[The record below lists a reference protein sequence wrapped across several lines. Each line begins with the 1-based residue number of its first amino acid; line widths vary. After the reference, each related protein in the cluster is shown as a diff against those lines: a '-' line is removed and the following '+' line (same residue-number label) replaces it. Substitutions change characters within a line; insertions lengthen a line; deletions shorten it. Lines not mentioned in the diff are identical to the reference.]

1 MVFEVFEVESRIKFL
16 SLNMKSHFTAQL
28 NIIGI
33 NPFVFVPDEIL
44 NQIFDTSGKSKS
56 PIPVKGTVN
65 GKQFTQNLM
74 KYLGEW
80 RLYINLTML
89 ENSPKRIGEIIDVF
103 VEYDNLERTLSM
115 NPQLEKA
122 LLESP
127 VARQNFENLNPS
139 RKKEL
144 IRYINNL
151 KTEKSIIRNI
161 GKIISH
167 LHGETDFFG
176 KKIN

>member
-1 MVFEVFEVESRIKFL
+1 
-16 SLNMKSHFTAQL
+16 MKNQFTAKL
-28 NIIGI
+28 EIIGI
-33 NPFVFVPDEIL
+33 NPFVFVPEEIL
-44 NQIFDTSGKSKS
+44 NQIFETSGKKKS

-65 GKQFTQNLM
+65 GKNFKQNLM

-89 ENSPKRIGEIIDVF
+89 KNSPQRIGEMIDVF
-103 VEYDNLERTLSM
+103 VEFDDSDRTIPVH
-115 NPQLEKA
+115 PQLDKRIK
-122 LLESP
+122 ESP
-127 VARQNFENLNPS
+127 IALQNFENLIPS

-151 KTEKSIIRNI
+151 KSEESINRNIEKIIR
-161 GKIISH
+161 H

-176 KKIN
+176 KRIN

>member
-1 MVFEVFEVESRIKFL
+1 ME
-16 SLNMKSHFTAQL
+16 NNHFTATL
-28 NIIGI
+28 EIIGI
-33 NPFVFVPDEIL
+33 NPFVFVPEEIL
-44 NQIFDTSGKSKS
+44 NQIFERSGKNKS

-65 GKQFTQNLM
+65 GKEFKQNLM

-89 ENSPKRIGEIIDVF
+89 KNSPKRVGEIIEVF
-103 VEYDNLERTLSM
+103 VEFDDSDRSISIH
-115 NPQLEKA
+115 PQLERAIK
-122 LLESP
+122 ESS
-127 VARQNFENLNPS
+127 VASANFENLIPS
-139 RKKEL
+139 RKLEL

-151 KTEKSIIRNI
+151 KTEESIKRNIEKIIR
-161 GKIISH
+161 H

>member
-1 MVFEVFEVESRIKFL
+1 
-16 SLNMKSHFTAQL
+16 MKNLFTAKL
-28 NIIGI
+28 EIIGI
-33 NPFVFVPDEIL
+33 NPFVFIPEEIL
-44 NQIFDTSGKSKS
+44 EKIFETSGRNKS

-65 GKQFTQNLM
+65 GKEYTQNLM

-80 RLYINLTML
+80 RLYINMIML
-89 ENSPKRIGEIIDVF
+89 KDSPKRVGETIEVC
-103 VEYDNLERTLSM
+103 VEYDEKDRTLSI

-122 LLESP
+122 IQKSP
-127 VARQNFENLNPS
+127 VALKNFESLIPS
-139 RKKEL
+139 RKTEL

-151 KTEKSIIRNI
+151 KTEVSIQRNIEKIIR
-161 GKIISH
+161 H